1 MPRKPSALALVR
13 DAMGGEADM
22 VSRNADGIVIRRGYF
37 YRFGG
42 SAEKFAEK
50 VARKLESAGLN
61 AIVLGYYD
69 HWAPFRGGRGV
80 AHNSHFAVVVRLT
93 D

>member
-13 DAMGGEADM
+13 DAMGHEADS
-22 VSRNADGIVIRRGYF
+22 VSRNAAGIVIRRGYF

-42 SAEKFAEK
+42 SAQKFADK
-50 VARKLESAGLN
+50 VAHKLEVAGIKADILRS
-61 AIVLGYYD
+61 YD
-69 HWAPFRGGRGV
+69 HFAPFRGGEGV
-80 AHNSHFAVVVRLT
+80 ARNSHFAVVVRLT

>member
-13 DAMGGEADM
+13 DAMGHEADS
-22 VSRNADGIVIRRGYF
+22 VTRNADGIVIRRGYF

-42 SAEKFAEK
+42 SAKKFAEK
-50 VARKLESAGLN
+50 VSRKMEAAGLK
-61 AIVLGYYD
+61 ADIIRYYD
-69 HWAPFRGGRGV
+69 HLAPFRGGEGV
-80 AHNSHFAVVVRLT
+80 ARNSHFAVVVRLT